1 MKKNP
6 LTLYVSLRESLLK
19 RQADLHEELS
29 QISAALGSA
38 VAPSS
43 IAEKPARAR
52 SRKQTRNAVS
62 LLEAVLT
69 VTKSKP
75 LPKRE
80 ILTAIGKLGYTFRA
94 KDPMNS
100 LNTTLYTNKK
110 IKNFGGAFGPA

>member
-1 MKKNP
+1 MKKSP

-19 RQADLHEELS
+19 RQAELAEELS
-29 QISAALGSA
+29 LISAALGSPN
-38 VAPSS
+38 APAST
-43 IAEKPARAR
+43 AAKPART
-52 SRKQTRNAVS
+52 RKQARNAVS

-80 ILTAIGKLGYTFRA
+80 ILAAIGKLGYSSRA